1 MSRLKLISPA
11 GIETGTAVLNGGR
24 SNWDTLRAREGEQ
37 LPLVQLES
45 VASAWQ
51 SWLTTL
57 PLASVLEKA

>member
-11 GIETGTAVLNGGR
+11 GIETGSAVLNGGR
-24 SNWDTLRAREGEQ
+24 SNWDTLRAREGE